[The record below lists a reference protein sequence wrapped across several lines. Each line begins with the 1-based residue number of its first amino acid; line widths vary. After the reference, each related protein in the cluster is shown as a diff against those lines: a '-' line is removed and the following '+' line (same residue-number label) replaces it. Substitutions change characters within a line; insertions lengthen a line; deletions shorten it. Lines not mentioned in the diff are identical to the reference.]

1 MTVISK
7 LQQYNYTKEN
17 INRIINYLKTKT
29 IPPKFNARQRKAF
42 VEKFGKD
49 FTVEKNLLVYKPLN
63 LIAVPSDDEN
73 IKNKVLQQVYKSPQA
88 LGKGQNNFHQLVL
101 QKYLGIKRKD
111 AIDFLNSTQV
121 ACCNNLVIV
130 VNLYLIHIYRAHT
143 VAIT

>member
-17 INRIINYLKTKT
+17 INLIINYLKTKT
-29 IPPKFNARQRKAF
+29 IPPKLNARQRKAF

-49 FTVEKNLLVYKPLN
+49 FTVEKNLLIYTPLN

-88 LGKGQNNFHQLVL
+88 LGKGQNNFRFT
-101 QKYLGIKRKD
+101 KITIAK
-111 AIDFLNSTQV
+111 T
-121 ACCNNLVIV
+121 
-130 VNLYLIHIYRAHT
+130 LYL
-143 VAIT
+143 